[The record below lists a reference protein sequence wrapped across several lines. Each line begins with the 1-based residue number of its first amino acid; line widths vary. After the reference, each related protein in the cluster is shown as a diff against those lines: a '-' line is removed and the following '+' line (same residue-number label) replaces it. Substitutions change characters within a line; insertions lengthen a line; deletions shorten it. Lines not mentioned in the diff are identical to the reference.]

1 MRLWLLRHGEAQPNA
16 QTDAARALTALGHEQ
31 VRKAALQL
39 VGRPIRQIIASP
51 YLRTQQTAALV
62 AEVLDYASP
71 IITAPW
77 LTPDSQSRNVIRQL
91 DMYADD
97 EVLLVTHQPLVGD
110 LAGLLIHGHREQP
123 LPMMTAS
130 LAELDGPMVA
140 AGAMDLLAVVHA
152 HH

>member
-1 MRLWLLRHGEAQPNA
+1 MRLWLLRHGEAQLQA
-16 QTDAARALTALGHEQ
+16 STDAARALTAQGCEQ

-39 VGRPIRQIIASP
+39 KGRPIRQIIASP

-62 AEVLDYASP
+62 VEVLGYSSP

-91 DMYADD
+91 DRFADD
-97 EVLLVTHQPLVGD
+97 EILLVTHQPLVGD

-123 LPMMTAS
+123 LAMMTAS

-152 HH
+152 HQ

>member
-1 MRLWLLRHGEAQPNA
+1 MRLWLLRHGEAQPSA
-16 QTDAARALTALGHEQ
+16 ASDAVRPLTAHGQDQ

-39 VGRPIRQIIASP
+39 EGRPIRQIIASP

-62 AEVLDYASP
+62 AEVLGYKSP

-91 DMYADD
+91 DVFADE

-110 LAGLLIHGHREQP
+110 LVGLLVHGHREQP

>member
-16 QTDAARALTALGHEQ
+16 ASDAARALTSRGQDQ

-39 VGRPIRQIIASP
+39 EGRPIHQIIASP

-62 AEVLDYASP
+62 AEVLGYRSP

-91 DMYADD
+91 DKFADD

-110 LAGLLIHGHREQP
+110 LAGLLVHGHREQP
-123 LPMMTAS
+123 LPMMPAS
-130 LAELDGPMVA
+130 LAELEGLMVA
-140 AGAMDLLAVVHA
+140 AGSMDLLAVVHA